1 MGEVSLVTLQKDKY
15 KSLPNNHRRP
25 DGAAHITALQRGS
38 RMKWKHS
45 LVCTAKKMQPFSRNH
60 NPRSEYAAIQ
70 VISEHRKMF
79 ITKQHNQ
86 EAMFAQSIHAQVFAR
101 RQFQLR
107 SWR

>member
-1 MGEVSLVTLQKDKY
+1 
-15 KSLPNNHRRP
+15 
-25 DGAAHITALQRGS
+25 
-38 RMKWKHS
+38 
-45 LVCTAKKMQPFSRNH
+45 
-60 NPRSEYAAIQ
+60 
-70 VISEHRKMF
+70 MF